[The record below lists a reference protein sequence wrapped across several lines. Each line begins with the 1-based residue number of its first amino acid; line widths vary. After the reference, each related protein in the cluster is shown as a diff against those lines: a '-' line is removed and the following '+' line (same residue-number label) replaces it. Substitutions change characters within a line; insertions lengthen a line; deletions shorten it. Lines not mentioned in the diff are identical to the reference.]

1 MVERQGV
8 GTTDGPGVTGLL
20 RLLAGFAV
28 LLTLAGCAEGTGL
41 ASVSPGLEAVETVQA
56 PAWRVGSE
64 WEYSDGYAL
73 RVTATDGSLT
83 RFQRLDA
90 PEQWVARRGFLRE
103 SSQSATT
110 ARLLLFEDLPP
121 GTGTVLSTRTPLT
134 YRREY
139 DAGGVT
145 RVHATSWTVERR
157 ERVRVP
163 AGEFDCFVLVMRTRS
178 LNDEWTGYER
188 WWFSPEA
195 QNYVRLEYRYG
206 PDEAGS
212 RVLMRYALR

>member
-1 MVERQGV
+1 
-8 GTTDGPGVTGLL
+8 VTGAI
-20 RLLAGFAV
+20 RLLAGLAV
-28 LLTLAGCAEGTGL
+28 LFTLVGCAEGPGL
-41 ASVSPGLEAVETVQA
+41 AGPSPGLGAVDTVQA

-64 WEYSDGYAL
+64 WEYSDGYGL
-73 RVTATDGSLT
+73 RVTASDGSLT

-110 ARLLLFEDLPP
+110 ARRLLFEDLPP
-121 GTGTVLSTRTPLT
+121 GTGTVLSTSTPLT

-178 LNDEWTGYER
+178 LNDDWSGYER
-188 WWFSPEA
+188 WWFSPEV

-212 RVLMRYALR
+212 RVLMRYALARG